1 MCGNGNLAA
10 IHMTYKA
17 LLIGR
22 YIDLMRPM
30 PKLLGR
36 AGFEVDVITTAQGYN
51 TLKPVRQVWV
61 ATDAAQLLTLAAAR
75 SCEPY
80 DLIVI
85 GDDEVLLQIVGSHLS
100 DDIKL
105 RLLPVCSVEN
115 FRHIGSKV
123 RLSQLLQAA
132 SIPTPAFTVVN
143 NVDALKST
151 LLQTLYPVMLK
162 NDVSAGGAGVFPYA
176 TGDNLQEV
184 LSKPL
189 VYPLLVQQ
197 RIEGDLL
204 DLSGFYQHGALIHFS
219 YSSMTQFVG
228 TGLGPS
234 SVRHYAQL
242 ATVPAEVFEL
252 LRKLGQ
258 VLGAHGFVNTTCLRD
273 RESGQHF
280 LIEADMRA
288 NTWVDYARYLGDD
301 PAIAIRQYFDSGR
314 TLTNP
319 QPFRV
324 DYPKQLVVP
333 YVYRLTAKEILTNRY
348 RVWDFCRDVG
358 KRELVIERI
367 FKPLVCEHIKPWIS
381 SAHWEQLQRV
391 IAKIMQV

>member
-1 MCGNGNLAA
+1 MA
-10 IHMTYKA
+10 YKA
-17 LLIGR
+17 LLIGH
-22 YIDLMRPM
+22 YAGLMRAL
-30 PKLLGR
+30 PKLFGR
-36 AGFEVDVITTAQGYN
+36 AGFEVDVLTTAQDHSM
-51 TLKPVRQVWV
+51 LKPVRQVWL
-61 ATDAAQLLTLAAAR
+61 AADAADLLAMAAVR
-75 SCEPY
+75 SSDPY

-85 GDDEVLLQIVGSHLS
+85 ADDEVLLQIVASDLS

-105 RLLPVCSVEN
+105 KLLPVCSAEN
-115 FRHIGSKV
+115 FKHIGSKV
-123 RLSQLLQAA
+123 MLSQLLQAEGI
-132 SIPTPAFTVVN
+132 STPAFSVAADVG
-143 NVDALKST
+143 ALKSI
-151 LLQTLYPVMLK
+151 LLQTPYQVMLK

-176 TGDNLQEV
+176 PGDNLEEV
-184 LSKPL
+184 LGKPL
-189 VYPLLVQQ
+189 VFPLLVQQ

-228 TGLGPS
+228 TALGPS

-252 LRKLGQ
+252 LRKQGQ

-324 DYPKQLVVP
+324 AYPKQLVVP

-348 RVWDFCRDVG
+348 RVWGFCRDVG
-358 KRELVIERI
+358 KRELVIKRI
-367 FKPLVCEHIKPWIS
+367 FKPLVCEYIKPWIS
-381 SAHWEQLQRV
+381 PARWEQLQRV
-391 IAKIMQV
+391 IAKTMQV